1 MEENLKQ
8 YSLLNLGKSVLRIAF
23 YGPESTGKTTLAR
36 QLAADFDTVWAP
48 EFARDYLQEK
58 WDEKGELCQPD
69 DLLPIAVGQTQLENQ
84 KLQEARRFLFCDTTV
99 LVTKVFGELY
109 YGAVDP
115 MLEKAVKKHK
125 YDLIFLTDI
134 DVPWE
139 PDDLRDRPHN
149 RAETLQF
156 FEEQLIRYQ
165 KPYIK
170 LSGDIATRVALVKQ
184 LILDLEKALQWGFTS
199 HDFLQ
204 IQARNMDW
212 DVLRYQFSILKNGLP
227 KIQLE
232 RAATIDDGIQALS
245 EEEARYYAT
254 YFDQKKETY
263 CLKKFVPASGAASRM
278 FKFLNEFLHDFK
290 PGKDTINSYINHA
303 KNKDLALF
311 LIALEKFPFF
321 KEVTETTR
329 TLYPSFNS
337 LSTDEKHYY
346 FIKTLMT
353 APQFDFANKPKGV
366 LPFHQQGGASITPI
380 EEHLLECAL
389 YAHADGKSKVHFTVS
404 EEYQSQ
410 FESIVETVKPKI
422 EATHE
427 VFIQVNYSYQ
437 DKATDVI
444 ALTPDGKPFR
454 DKHDAIVFR
463 PGGHGALIQNMNC
476 LNADIVFVK
485 NIDNV
490 AHNYT
495 TQIALYKKALGGI
508 LLQVQE
514 TVFRYLNYL
523 HQDQVT
529 IEMLHEIAQFV
540 SQKLLM
546 EISEDFPKYTRES
559 KIEYLME
566 ALNRPIRV
574 CGMVKNE
581 GEPGGGPFWVRDQK
595 GRVFLQIIES
605 SQIEKNQRFIMEQA
619 THFNPVDLV
628 CGIRDFQGR
637 NFDLTR
643 FVDPHTGFIVEKNKD
658 GRPLKAFELPGL
670 WNGAMAK
677 WITLFVEVPLETFNP
692 VKTVND
698 LLKPAHQP
706 RS

>member
-1 MEENLKQ
+1 
-8 YSLLNLGKSVLRIAF
+8 
-23 YGPESTGKTTLAR
+23 
-36 QLAADFDTVWAP
+36 
-48 EFARDYLQEK
+48 
-58 WDEKGELCQPD
+58 
-69 DLLPIAVGQTQLENQ
+69 
-84 KLQEARRFLFCDTTV
+84 
-99 LVTKVFGELY
+99 
-109 YGAVDP
+109 
-115 MLEKAVKKHK
+115 
-125 YDLIFLTDI
+125 
-134 DVPWE
+134 
-139 PDDLRDRPHN
+139 
-149 RAETLQF
+149 
-156 FEEQLIRYQ
+156 
-165 KPYIK
+165 
-170 LSGDIATRVALVKQ
+170 
-184 LILDLEKALQWGFTS
+184 
-199 HDFLQ
+199 
-204 IQARNMDW
+204 
-212 DVLRYQFSILKNGLP
+212 
-227 KIQLE
+227 
-232 RAATIDDGIQALS
+232 
-245 EEEARYYAT
+245 
-254 YFDQKKETY
+254 
-263 CLKKFVPASGAASRM
+263 
-278 FKFLNEFLHDFK
+278 
-290 PGKDTINSYINHA
+290 
-303 KNKDLALF
+303 
-311 LIALEKFPFF
+311 
-321 KEVTETTR
+321 
-329 TLYPSFNS
+329 
-337 LSTDEKHYY
+337 
-346 FIKTLMT
+346 MT

-366 LPFHQQGGASITPI
+366 LPFHQQGEVSITPI
-380 EEHLLECAL
+380 EEHLLECAF

-410 FESIVETVKPKI
+410 FETIVDAVKTTI
-422 EATHE
+422 EATHG
-427 VFIQVNYSYQ
+427 VTIQVNYSYQ

-444 ALTPDGKPFR
+444 ALTPEGKPFR

-463 PGGHGALIQNMNC
+463 PGGHGALIQNMNR

-490 AHNYT
+490 SHNHT
-495 TQIALYKKALGGI
+495 AQIALYKKALGGI

-514 TVFRYLNYL
+514 TVFRYLKYL
-523 HQDQVT
+523 HHDQVT
-529 IEMLHEIAQFV
+529 LEMLHEIAQFV

-559 KIEYLME
+559 KIDYLME

>member
-36 QLAADFDTVWAP
+36 QLASDFDTVWAP

-58 WDEKGELCQPD
+58 WDEKGEICQPD

-99 LVTKVFGELY
+99 LVTKAFGEFY

-115 MLEKAVKKHK
+115 LLEKAAKKHK

-170 LSGDIATRVALVKQ
+170 LSGDVASRVAQVKQ

-199 HDFLQ
+199 HDFLR
-204 IQARNMDW
+204 IQARKMDW
-212 DVLRYQFSILKNGLP
+212 DVLHYQFSILKNGLP

-254 YFDQKKETY
+254 YFEQKKESY

-290 PGKDTINSYINHA
+290 PGKDTLNSYINHA

-311 LIALEKFPFF
+311 LIALEKFPFY
-321 KEVTETTR
+321 KDVAETTR
-329 TLYPSFNS
+329 VLYPSYDT
-337 LSTDEKHYY
+337 LSADEKHYY

-366 LPFHQQGGASITPI
+366 LPFHQQGEVSITPI

-410 FESIVETVKPKI
+410 FETLVDAGKAPIET
-422 EATHE
+422 THGIT
-427 VFIQVNYSYQ
+427 IQV
-437 DKATDVI
+437 T
-444 ALTPDGKPFR
+444 
-454 DKHDAIVFR
+454 
-463 PGGHGALIQNMNC
+463 
-476 LNADIVFVK
+476 
-485 NIDNV
+485 
-490 AHNYT
+490 
-495 TQIALYKKALGGI
+495 
-508 LLQVQE
+508 
-514 TVFRYLNYL
+514 
-523 HQDQVT
+523 
-529 IEMLHEIAQFV
+529 
-540 SQKLLM
+540 
-546 EISEDFPKYTRES
+546 
-559 KIEYLME
+559 
-566 ALNRPIRV
+566 
-574 CGMVKNE
+574 
-581 GEPGGGPFWVRDQK
+581 
-595 GRVFLQIIES
+595 
-605 SQIEKNQRFIMEQA
+605 
-619 THFNPVDLV
+619 
-628 CGIRDFQGR
+628 
-637 NFDLTR
+637 
-643 FVDPHTGFIVEKNKD
+643 
-658 GRPLKAFELPGL
+658 
-670 WNGAMAK
+670 
-677 WITLFVEVPLETFNP
+677 
-692 VKTVND
+692 
-698 LLKPAHQP
+698 
-706 RS
+706 